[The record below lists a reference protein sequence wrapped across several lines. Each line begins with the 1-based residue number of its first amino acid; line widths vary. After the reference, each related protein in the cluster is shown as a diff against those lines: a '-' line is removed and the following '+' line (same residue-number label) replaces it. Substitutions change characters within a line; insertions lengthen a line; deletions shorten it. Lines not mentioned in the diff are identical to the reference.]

1 MLNNVGLQH
10 LFIVSF
16 MVEIYNYLLIGVL
29 VLDEPTSG
37 LDSFTAHHLVE
48 TLQTLARHNRVIIL
62 SIHQPRWVIHIFL
75 LSMNQNSFFF
85 HYYAVCL
92 CYL

>member
-1 MLNNVGLQH
+1 MQNTCKHKAFIHRKFHGENNDL
-10 LFIVSF
+10 ST
-16 MVEIYNYLLIGVL
+16 GVL

-62 SIHQPRWVIHIFL
+62 SIHQPRWVPNKFL
-75 LSMNQNSFFF
+75 L
-85 HYYAVCL
+85 HKL
-92 CYL
+92 T